1 MRTRQR
7 IRHVSERR
15 PIFVNPVSCDRQLR
29 MMVPT
34 VLMVG
39 ESRLPLIPEYLSLGS
54 IVVIAPDRET
64 LRRWQE
70 EQHPPEIAPEPERS
84 GAVVDMD
91 GRRILWQGDSL
102 PLSQLEFRALSA
114 LLESPGRA
122 LSFRDLRQSGWGDGP
137 ELPVD
142 PYTVKA
148 LVQRLR
154 AKISAVSAP
163 ISIESV
169 PGFGFRAA
177 VDRSSPRTELAIAGP
192 EGKPWSVSSGR

>member
-1 MRTRQR
+1 
-7 IRHVSERR
+7 
-15 PIFVNPVSCDRQLR
+15 

-39 ESRLPLIPEYLSLGS
+39 ESRLALIPEYLSLGS

-70 EQHPPEIAPEPERS
+70 EQHPPGSATAELEPS

-114 LLESPGRA
+114 LLASPGRA

-177 VDRSSPRTELAIAGP
+177 VDRSSRRTGLAIGVP